1 MDMDK
6 GMQSPGTGR
15 SSQWEAYYER
25 HKDRPGS
32 PLLRSALSFI
42 TAHDTCRHAVD
53 LGCGAGNDSRFL
65 LEAGWDVLAI
75 DREAAAINRV
85 EKTALSCPRGQLRTR
100 VQPFEGLNR
109 LPSASLVYAGM
120 ALPFC
125 HPEHFVNLWS
135 TVLSALVPGGVFA
148 GNLFGDRDDWANR
161 TFMNFHTETQ
171 ARGLFQGLELMLFH
185 VHEEDGPCMQ
195 GFKHWHRFD
204 FIARKPD
211 PGAGLWHGGNGR

>member
-6 GMQSPGTGR
+6 GMQPLCTGR
-15 SSQWEAYYER
+15 SSQWEAYYEH

-32 PLLRSALSFI
+32 PLLRSALSFV
-42 TAHDTCRHAVD
+42 TADSACRQAVD

-75 DREAAAINRV
+75 DREEAAINRV
-85 EKTALSCPRGQLRTR
+85 GMAGQGFPNGQLQA
-100 VQPFEGLNR
+100 VAQPFEGLNR

-125 HPEHFVNLWS
+125 HPEHFVKLWS
-135 TVLSALVPGGVFA
+135 TVLSALEPGGVFA

-161 TFMNFHTETQ
+161 TFMNFHSEAQ
-171 ARGLFQGLELMLFH
+171 ARSLFQDLELMLFH

-204 FIARKPD
+204 FIARKPGPD
-211 PGAGLWHGGNGR
+211 VGLSHSRNGR